1 MTSLPSIEDNF
12 ARFEQE
18 VSVAASA
25 GCQLVCF
32 PEYFLQGLLEDLEHR
47 EKIAMDDVL
56 LERSCAIA
64 RKYTVDVVIGTIVA
78 KHQRQDSQDSK
89 TFNTAFY
96 IDKSGSVLGKYRKR
110 NLWHPEK
117 DYLHPGTDDHLV
129 FDTSF
134 GRVGLL
140 ICWDFA
146 WPEAF
151 RALLVQ
157 DVELIIV
164 PTYWTANDV
173 LPAGR
178 ALDPEGEAES
188 SWLDALV
195 MYDVARLVRAQ
206 RADVHRNR
214 TRAYENQCVIAF
226 VK

>member
-1 MTSLPSIEDNF
+1 MIILT
-12 ARFEQE
+12 
-18 VSVAASA
+18 
-25 GCQLVCF
+25 
-32 PEYFLQGLLEDLEHR
+32 
-47 EKIAMDDVL
+47 
-56 LERSCAIA
+56 
-64 RKYTVDVVIGTIVA
+64 
-78 KHQRQDSQDSK
+78 
-89 TFNTAFY
+89 
-96 IDKSGSVLGKYRKR
+96 
-110 NLWHPEK
+110 
-117 DYLHPGTDDHLV
+117 
-129 FDTSF
+129 
-134 GRVGLL
+134 
-140 ICWDFA
+140 DFA

-178 ALDPEGEAES
+178 ALDPESVNACIPSCMRLILLPDRGEAES